1 MPSFVALLA
10 SGALSNGDVVIMM
23 TQTAAGVGDRVRER
37 RKLAG
42 LTQRKF
48 AERSGISISLIRK
61 VEQGDK
67 PASPAFI
74 SAAARALKTGIDD
87 LTDQPFPR
95 NTRDEQLVHSGIS
108 DIRRELASYRIEPF
122 GDITPR
128 TVDELANEVA
138 TASAYR
144 HGTELGELGRMLPGL
159 LADLRTAWYSTDKVR
174 ELERIFALAAE
185 AYAATSQVVYKLG
198 YIDLSSLAVERYEWA
213 AARSGDELMVLAGD
227 YQRAGELIMCADWH
241 AAERLL
247 EGSRSRIE
255 DQLGGGAP
263 GVLSM
268 WGNLHLK
275 SGLAAARAGH
285 RDVADAHLAEAAE
298 TAARIGADRNDYQ
311 LCFGPTNVDIWR
323 VGLAVEGMDGT
334 EAVKRSKT
342 IRLPA
347 QTPSERAG
355 HHYIDLARGFLLHG
369 DREGAL
375 HALQIAKRVAPTQT
389 RYHPQ
394 VHETV
399 RQLARDDA
407 RSTETI
413 RGFAAWCGLTPF

>member
-1 MPSFVALLA
+1 
-10 SGALSNGDVVIMM
+10 M
-23 TQTAAGVGDRVRER
+23 TQTVDGVGGHVKER

-42 LTQRKF
+42 LTQQQL
-48 AERSGISISLIRK
+48 AQRSNISLSLIRK

-74 SAAARALKTGIDD
+74 SAAARALNTGIDD

-95 NTRDEQLVHSGIS
+95 NTRDEQQVHAGVVG
-108 DIRRELASYRIEPF
+108 IRRELASYRIEPF
-122 GDITPR
+122 GDVPVQPI
-128 TVDELANEVA
+128 DKLANEVA

-144 HGTELGELGRMLPGL
+144 HGVKLGELGHMLPGL
-159 LADLRTAWYSTDKVR
+159 LSDLRTAWYSTSGSVR
-174 ELERIFALAAE
+174 ERVFGLAAE

-213 AARSGDELMVLAGD
+213 AAQSGDELMVLAGD
-227 YQRAGELIMCADWH
+227 YQRAGELIMGADW
-241 AAERLL
+241 AASERLL
-247 EGSRSRIE
+247 ESSRSRIE
-255 DQLGGGAP
+255 GQLSAGDPA
-263 GVLSM
+263 VLSM

-275 SGLAAARAGH
+275 SGLAAARAGR
-285 RDVADAHLAEAAE
+285 RDVADAHLVEAAE
-298 TAARIGADRNDYQ
+298 TAQRIGEDRNDYQ

-334 EAVKRSKT
+334 EAVKRAQSIK
-342 IRLPA
+342 LPR
-347 QTPSERAG
+347 QTPKERAG

-375 HALQIAKRVAPTQT
+375 HSLHIAKRIVPTQT

-399 RQLARDDA
+399 RQLARDEI

-413 RGFAAWCGLTPF
+413 RGFAAWCGITPF